1 PSRDWL
7 KIAKTSQARN
17 KINQWFKKE
26 KREENV
32 EQGKSMFE
40 KEVKRTRIAINQL
53 LKSEFVEVLFR
64 KYNFNNM
71 DDVYAAIALGAITAN
86 RVVSRLRE
94 EYRKSLPQE
103 EQTNMLLK
111 QIEKESSKKKVK
123 ERNDS
128 GIIVKGIDN
137 CLVRLSR
144 CCNPVPGDEIIGYI
158 TRGRGV
164 SVHRRDCSNMK
175 HNIIDGDARLIE
187 VYWYKNVSPN
197 ISYLAEITMKAL
209 DRQGLIIEITSA
221 IGESRIPLRAIN
233 ARPTKDLNVSMH
245 MTLEINNTEQLDR
258 IISKLSKIK
267 GVIEISRNK

>member
-1 PSRDWL
+1 
-7 KIAKTSQARN
+7 
-17 KINQWFKKE
+17 
-26 KREENV
+26 
-32 EQGKSMFE
+32 
-40 KEVKRTRIAINQL
+40 
-53 LKSEFVEVLFR
+53 
-64 KYNFNNM
+64 M

-111 QIEKESSKKKVK
+111 QIEKESRKKTK
-123 ERNDS
+123 EHHDS

-137 CLVRLSR
+137 CLTRLSR

-164 SVHRRDCSNMK
+164 SVHRKDCPNIK
-175 HNIIDGDARLIE
+175 NNIIDGDARLIE

-197 ISYLAEITMKAL
+197 VSYLAEITMKAN
-209 DRQGLIIEITSA
+209 DRQGLIVEITSA

-233 ARPTKDLNVSMH
+233 ARPTKDMTVTMH
-245 MTLEINNTEQLDR
+245 MTLEISNTEQLDK
-258 IISKLSKIK
+258 IIAKLSKIK
-267 GVIEISRNK
+267 DVLEISRN